1 MLKQEVSKPVVDNCP
16 PPMTQLIM
24 NIMVWNC
31 RGALSPNFS
40 QTIIDMVKESSL
52 DIFIVTETRVGG
64 DRAKEIFDKLSFDG
78 AIHTDTLVYTGGL
91 WILWYSDIVKINHL
105 ASIE

>member
-1 MLKQEVSKPVVDNCP
+1 
-16 PPMTQLIM
+16 
-24 NIMVWNC
+24 MVWNC

-52 DIFIVTETRVGG
+52 DIFIVKETRVGG
-64 DRAKEIFDKLSFDG
+64 DRAKEISNELPFDG
-78 AIHTDTLVYTGGL
+78 AIHTDTLGYTGGL
-91 WILWYSDIVKINHL
+91 WILWYPDTVEINHL

>member
-1 MLKQEVSKPVVDNCP
+1 
-16 PPMTQLIM
+16 
-24 NIMVWNC
+24 
-31 RGALSPNFS
+31 
-40 QTIIDMVKESSL
+40 MVKESSL
-52 DIFIVTETRVGG
+52 DIFIFMETRVGG
-64 DRAKEIFDKLSFDG
+64 DRAKEIFYKLSFDG